1 MSLVGN
7 LTSGITDDLTVD
19 EQNGALQNVGSDFRV
34 PAAAPTSNAQ
44 QLTRPPPPGAQQAG
58 GGGQAALGTAQQV
71 LGATEGLT
79 EQEGEKN
86 GLGRALGLIGK
97 IYSFGA

>member
-19 EQNGALQNVGSDFRV
+19 EQNGALANVGTDFRV
-34 PAAAPTSNAQ
+34 PAAQPSSA
-44 QLTRPPPPGAQQAG
+44 QLTRPPPPGAQQQG

-71 LGATEGLT
+71 LGATQGLT